1 MAEYVNK
8 IECPHCGKTIN
19 VEDELFRKTEENV
32 RLKIAAEYKEKQEAL
47 TKKENELKEREKDQE
62 KNLQE
67 ELKKREQLFK
77 LELAQ
82 EVKSEYENKL
92 SALTSEIEKRD
103 SKLHELETKELELE
117 KLKLQMAAK
126 DREHELNL
134 EKERIKTQAAVE
146 QEIMNRESEKY
157 EMRIREKDKKLT
169 DLEKQIAELKRKSE
183 QGSVQLQGEVQE
195 LAIEDILRGLF
206 PEDEVKPVP
215 KGKSGADTILLVHA
229 DQEHVCGK
237 MLYESKRT
245 KSFSSAW
252 IEKLKADQR
261 KENADIAI
269 LVTEAM
275 PPEIEH
281 IGNLDGVWVCSFTF
295 LKPLSVLLRDSILKV
310 HSARTMKKNA
320 SDKMSLLY
328 DYLTGNEFKMQIE
341 AILEG
346 FLNLK
351 QSIDKEKLAME
362 KLWKEREK
370 QLEKVLLS
378 TTQFYGS
385 IKGIAGSGVPEIGL
399 LDFEGT

>member
-8 IECPHCGKTIN
+8 IQCPHCGKTIDIN
-19 VEDELFRKTEENV
+19 DELFRKTEENL
-32 RLKIAAEYKEKQEAL
+32 RQKITAEYKEKHDAL
-47 TKKENELKEREKDQE
+47 VRKENELKELAKNQE

-67 ELKKREQLFK
+67 ELKNREQALK
-77 LELAQ
+77 LELSQ
-82 EVKSEYENKL
+82 EVKGEYEKKL
-92 SALTSEIEKRD
+92 SALTLEIEKKD
-103 SKLHELETKELELE
+103 GKLHDLETKELELE

-134 EKERIKTQAAVE
+134 EKERIRTQAAVE
-146 QEIMNRESEKY
+146 QEIIKRESEKY

-169 DLEKQIAELKRKSE
+169 DLEKQISELKRKSE

-195 LAIEDILRGLF
+195 LALEDILRELF
-206 PEDEVKPVP
+206 PDDEVKPVP
-215 KGKSGADTILLVHA
+215 KGKSGADTVLCVHSDA
-229 DQEHVCGK
+229 EHIAGK
-237 MLYESKRT
+237 IMFESKRT
-245 KSFSSAW
+245 KNFSSSW

-261 KENADIAI
+261 KDKADIAI

-281 IGNLDGVWVCSFTF
+281 IGNLEGIWVCSFRF
-295 LKPLSVLLRDSILKV
+295 IKPLSILLHDSILKV
-310 HSARTMKKNA
+310 HNARTLQKNA

-328 DYLTGNEFKMQIE
+328 NYLTGNEFKMQIE
-341 AILEG
+341 AMLEG
-346 FLNLK
+346 FMQLK

-370 QLEKVLLS
+370 QLDKVLLS

-385 IKGIAGSGVPEIGL
+385 IKGIAGSGVPEISL
-399 LDFEGT
+399 LEFDTK